1 MKKNIIYLFS
11 ITMVMLSIASCKK
24 EGSGSGIQAVFSY
37 VADGYKVNFTNFSR
51 NSTEY
56 SWDFG
61 DGSGETSDKKA
72 PTHIFKSKGD
82 FLVSLTTK
90 NGTESS
96 TFIDTVSV
104 LGPNIKIDGDFTDWE
119 YVDYTYQ
126 NPAATTGTLL
136 AVKTYAS
143 ATDIYFYVEG
153 TKDMHMALID
163 MYFDA
168 DNNPATGYFVGAYA
182 DGSGAD
188 YLAEGPA
195 TKDTGGSVFEHTG
208 AVTAFTF
215 NPVANMIDVMK
226 FSDIKPVADKNVIE
240 FSIKKSSIGN
250 PKNSINFLLFD
261 ENSGYAVQGALPA
274 SPAKK
279 FINVSLK

>member
-11 ITMVMLSIASCKK
+11 MMMIIASCKK
-24 EGSGSGIQAVFSY
+24 ADSGSGIQAVFSY

-61 DGSGETSDKKA
+61 DGSGEKSNKKA

-90 NGTESS
+90 NASGSS

-119 YVDYTYQ
+119 YVNYTYQ
-126 NPAATTGTLL
+126 NPTTSTGTLL
-136 AVKTYAS
+136 ACKTYAS

-153 TKDMHMALID
+153 TTDMQMALID
-163 MYFDA
+163 FWIDA
-168 DNNPATGYFVGAYA
+168 DNNPATGYFIGSYPL
-182 DGSGAD
+182 GSGAD
-188 YLAEGPA
+188 YLVEGPA
-195 TKDTGGSVFEHTG
+195 TKDTGGGIYKHKG
-208 AVTAFTF
+208 APSGFSF
-215 NPVANMIDVMK
+215 DQVANMIDVMK
-226 FSDIKPVADKNVIE
+226 FSAIKPVAGKNIIE
-240 FSIKKSSIGN
+240 FSIKKSAIGN
-250 PKNSINFLLFD
+250 PKNTLNFLLFD
-261 ENSGYAVQGALPA
+261 LNSGYATQGALPA
-274 SPAKK
+274 SPSQK
-279 FINVSLK
+279 FIKINL

>member
-1 MKKNIIYLFS
+1 MKKNITYLGS
-11 ITMVMLSIASCKK
+11 LLLVLLAIASCKK
-24 EGSGSGIQAVFSY
+24 EDSGSDIQAVFSY

-104 LGPNIKIDGDFTDWE
+104 TGPNIKVDGDITDWE
-119 YVDYTYQ
+119 YVGYTYE
-126 NPAATTGTLL
+126 NPVNAPGTLL

-143 ATDIYFYVEG
+143 ATDIFFLVEG
-153 TKDMHMALID
+153 KTTMEMALID
-163 MYFDA
+163 FWLDS
-168 DNNPATGYFVGAYA
+168 DNNPATGYFIGAYPE
-182 DGSGAD
+182 GSGAD
-188 YLAEGPA
+188 YLLEGPA
-195 TKDTGGSVFEHTG
+195 TKDSWGSVYKHSG
-208 AVTAFTF
+208 APADFSF
-215 NPVANMIDVMK
+215 SPVANFIDVTS
-226 FSDIKPVADKNVIE
+226 FSPIKTVGGKNVIE
-240 FSIKKSSIGN
+240 FSFKKSAVGN
-250 PKNSINFLLFD
+250 PKNSINFLLYD
-261 ENSGYAVQGALPA
+261 LSSGYATLGALPA
-274 SPAKK
+274 APATK
-279 FINVSLK
+279 FIKVTL